1 MLKLYIGLAVAGVV
15 FAVKNSNYWS
25 FKQNIV
31 KAMED
36 QESQGNN
43 LQSDSSKINLEAPPN
58 SDVKSKVGSIE
69 NSSAKAQKDKDFF
82 SEKLVA
88 PNSHFTKL
96 EEKDLVLRENL
107 PKINGKGKDIDFSTK
122 FAIEKV
128 NKLLP
133 ENVLPLKIQRKV
145 PIMVGEFS
153 KFRLNLLKP
162 ILTNPPVLLLIE
174 LSDHLRKIASV
185 EYLEVVR
192 KYISDYNKFKGSG
205 DLKLKDLY
213 VATEKVMHELELIC
227 YKFDRLASKLFKV
240 YGEFVAFYDNL
251 SKTCGGSEFGY
262 AIKHFKEA
270 VYFRNEVN
278 KEKESY
284 RNKVKSFWND
294 IYEKFMKYLYGWGLT
309 LQNIK
314 KHIYEKLEKPNGK
327 LSMSTYENKII
338 EKAKRP
344 LFTYKDLDSKS
355 EKTAT
360 EISYE
365 YVSFICDEIKDE
377 CKRIVKDRG
386 SSLSKYQVS
395 LLSFL
400 SEYYIE
406 KIRCLEGVSYD
417 SLKNFGGFSE
427 LSGYKLLYEDAL
439 NSLKKGDSN
448 LTEDDSKNI
457 TDWASRVNYFYNKF
471 EEDLPINSVM
481 LGDFAKIF
489 DKNFMEKI
497 GVIEKYRHV
506 LGSYFRNKA
515 SEANEMN
522 KLNNN
527 NNNDN
532 NNNNNNGGVTKR
544 NRRPFVFYRV
554 VGSNNG
560 DSCTYKKIFLDYYE
574 IFHKEQK
581 RIDDEERFFGTS
593 NNTWYIKSWD
603 FGPEDVVMYNDVKE
617 FHDKFVELYY
627 NAGDIS
633 KKIYNSLK
641 FSNDKEDKINKIK
654 ALIEK
659 YCADVI
665 VALSLEKNNL
675 DEKEVEIIKKSSFPE
690 LKFSVNSFLEKY
702 NSMLGAGILSKTKHS
717 YADKYMITELINEAN
732 CLIHDNERCLDSN
745 ELIWLY
751 RELLN
756 FKDTFVGCTK
766 EKLLNDCVESIT
778 KIGKYIHTLLNVIT
792 AVKNLVRYMHDFD
805 ESGRMALVG
814 FTPSSNMKA

>member
-1 MLKLYIGLAVAGVV
+1 MKGLKIRMLKLYIGLAVAGVV

-284 RNKVKSFWND
+284 RNKVKSAGRCD
-294 IYEKFMKYLYGWGLT
+294 SSISIARSSSELKRIYHDFGRDFQSHSAGTDLIGTILRT
-309 LQNIK
+309 ASIFA
-314 KHIYEKLEKPNGK
+314 KP
-327 LSMSTYENKII
+327 L
-338 EKAKRP
+338 P
-344 LFTYKDLDSKS
+344 
-355 EKTAT
+355 
-360 EISYE
+360 
-365 YVSFICDEIKDE
+365 VSF
-377 CKRIVKDRG
+377 RYSRSP
-386 SSLSKYQVS
+386 SSIILS
-395 LLSFL
+395 LL
-400 SEYYIE
+400 
-406 KIRCLEGVSYD
+406 
-417 SLKNFGGFSE
+417 LK
-427 LSGYKLLYEDAL
+427 
-439 NSLKKGDSN
+439 
-448 LTEDDSKNI
+448 
-457 TDWASRVNYFYNKF
+457 
-471 EEDLPINSVM
+471 
-481 LGDFAKIF
+481 
-489 DKNFMEKI
+489 
-497 GVIEKYRHV
+497 
-506 LGSYFRNKA
+506 
-515 SEANEMN
+515 
-522 KLNNN
+522 
-527 NNNDN
+527 
-532 NNNNNNGGVTKR
+532 
-544 NRRPFVFYRV
+544 
-554 VGSNNG
+554 
-560 DSCTYKKIFLDYYE
+560 
-574 IFHKEQK
+574 
-581 RIDDEERFFGTS
+581 
-593 NNTWYIKSWD
+593 
-603 FGPEDVVMYNDVKE
+603 
-617 FHDKFVELYY
+617 
-627 NAGDIS
+627 
-633 KKIYNSLK
+633 
-641 FSNDKEDKINKIK
+641 
-654 ALIEK
+654 
-659 YCADVI
+659 
-665 VALSLEKNNL
+665 
-675 DEKEVEIIKKSSFPE
+675 
-690 LKFSVNSFLEKY
+690 
-702 NSMLGAGILSKTKHS
+702 
-717 YADKYMITELINEAN
+717 
-732 CLIHDNERCLDSN
+732 
-745 ELIWLY
+745 
-751 RELLN
+751 
-756 FKDTFVGCTK
+756 
-766 EKLLNDCVESIT
+766 
-778 KIGKYIHTLLNVIT
+778 
-792 AVKNLVRYMHDFD
+792 
-805 ESGRMALVG
+805 
-814 FTPSSNMKA
+814 